1 VLSSVKPTRTGYTFA
16 GWNTAVDGSGTVYTG
31 GAAAVCAA
39 LTLYAQWSQAF
50 SPVAY
55 EPNGGSG
62 DPADQTCTGSS
73 MVLSSTVPT
82 RSGYTFMGWNTA
94 SDGSGVWHAAGAA
107 AVCSALTLYAQ
118 WQNTSTGG
126 SEVPTVA
133 FEANGGTGDPADQSC
148 TAGSTVV
155 LSSTQPTRSGYT
167 FTGWNT
173 AADGSGV
180 AHASGAAA
188 VCASLTLYA
197 QWANSSTSTIVAYEP
212 NGGSGDPSDQSCTAG
227 QTMVLSTVT
236 PTRSGYA
243 FTGWNTVADGSGT
256 AYAAGAAAVCASLTL
271 YAQWSGSSSTVAFEA
286 NGGTGDPADQSC
298 TSGSVVLS
306 STVPVRDGYSFL
318 GWNTTV
324 DGSGVSYAS
333 GSSIGCSTVTLYAQ
347 WAKNTVTLQYLPNGG
362 SAGPA
367 STVGAPAETM
377 TVSTQTPSRPGYS
390 FAGWNTQCDGQ
401 GAAYAGSSDYVM
413 PSAGTVTLCAQWIP
427 VLSATP
433 AAPGNF
439 PGGGL
444 ANTGATTR
452 AALQLVAYSLAVAF
466 FCFGAALLIRRRD
479 EEQVLAI

>member
-1 VLSSVKPTRTGYTFA
+1 
-16 GWNTAVDGSGTVYTG
+16 
-31 GAAAVCAA
+31 
-39 LTLYAQWSQAF
+39 
-50 SPVAY
+50 
-55 EPNGGSG
+55 
-62 DPADQTCTGSS
+62 
-73 MVLSSTVPT
+73 
-82 RSGYTFMGWNTA
+82 
-94 SDGSGVWHAAGAA
+94 
-107 AVCSALTLYAQ
+107 LTLYAQ

-133 FEANGGTGDPADQSC
+133 YDANGGSGDPADQLC
-148 TAGSTVV
+148 TAGQTVV

-173 AADGSGV
+173 VADGSGT
-180 AHASGAAA
+180 AYASGAAA

-227 QTMVLSTVT
+227 ATVVLSTVT
-236 PTRSGYA
+236 PTRSGYT

-256 AYAAGAAAVCASLTL
+256 AYAAGSSAVCASLTL
-271 YAQWSGSSSTVAFEA
+271 YAQWSAGDGLIGFET
-286 NGGTGDPADQSC
+286 NGGTGDPSDQKC
-298 TSGSVVLS
+298 TSGSVTVS
-306 STVPVRDGYSFL
+306 STQPTRDGYTFL
-318 GWNTTV
+318 GWNTAV
-324 DGSGVSYAS
+324 DGSGVSYAP

-367 STVGAPAETM
+367 SQVGAPAEM
-377 TVSTQTPSRPGYS
+377 VSVSTQTPSRPGYS

-401 GAAYAGSSDYVM
+401 GATYAGSSNYVM
-413 PSAGTVTLCAQWIP
+413 PSSGTAMLCAQWIP
-427 VLSATP
+427 VLNATP
-433 AAPGNF
+433 AAPSVGNF

-452 AALQLVAYSLAVAF
+452 AALQLVAYSLAVGF